1 MVREQTFCYQTM
13 GGPEFE
19 SLVGLNI
26 ALWENYTAML
36 NAWATRFMITSCA
49 NLLDM
54 DDMYRDS
61 YGHLVTITLTRVD
74 LFYHLVNW
82 SWHVRKE

>member
-1 MVREQTFCYQTM
+1 M
-13 GGPEFE
+13 GAPEFE

-26 ALWENYTAML
+26 ALWENYTAKL
-36 NAWATRFMITSCA
+36 LTSCA
-49 NLLDM
+49 KLLDM

-74 LFYHLVNW
+74 LFYHLVKISIVIRFPKINTAFLW
-82 SWHVRKE
+82 RPFLK